1 MEARSNFGECR
12 LCHATGPLQRSH
24 LLPAAMYK
32 YLNPGD
38 TDFVLVNKST
48 YFRTSRQMWSYLLCR
63 ECEQRFSGNGEQ
75 WVLQN
80 GFRGQGSFRL
90 QSVLKNST
98 HLGSTR
104 SGLYFDGNALQDVDM
119 GQLCYF
125 AASVFWRAS
134 VHRWGGEEYID
145 LGPIY
150 VEQFRRFLLGEADFP
165 ANAVLVIHV
174 SNAEK
179 PMEGAFAPFGGRVL
193 GMPYHQYTF
202 FLPGMLFTLAV
213 GGRIPS
219 QLRTI
224 CAVRSPNRLLFLSDK
239 VQKVFESM
247 AVEMLAAN
255 EMVRREV
262 LEGVPPRYI

>member
-1 MEARSNFGECR
+1 
-12 LCHATGPLQRSH
+12 
-24 LLPAAMYK
+24 
-32 YLNPGD
+32 
-38 TDFVLVNKST
+38 
-48 YFRTSRQMWSYLLCR
+48 
-63 ECEQRFSGNGEQ
+63 
-75 WVLQN
+75 
-80 GFRGQGSFRL
+80 
-90 QSVLKNST
+90 VLKNSAP
-98 HLGSTR
+98 LGRTQ
-104 SGLYFDGNALQDVDM
+104 SGLIFSGTELQDVDI

-145 LGPIY
+145 LGPVY
-150 VEQFRRFLLGEADFP
+150 AEQFRRFLMSEADFP

-174 SNAEK
+174 SHAEK

-224 CAVRSPNRLLFLSDK
+224 CAVRSPKRLLFLSDK
-239 VQKVFESM
+239 VQKVFESV
-247 AVEMLAAN
+247 AIEMLATN